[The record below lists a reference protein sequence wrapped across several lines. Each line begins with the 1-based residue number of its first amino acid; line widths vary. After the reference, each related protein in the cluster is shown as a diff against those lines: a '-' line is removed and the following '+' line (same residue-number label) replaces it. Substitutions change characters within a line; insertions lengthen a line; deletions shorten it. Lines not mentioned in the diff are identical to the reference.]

1 MVIVLNMDVK
11 IRFSSKIPES
21 PKLTIPILP
30 NLIGSCGYSFQRAAL
45 IFGQATL
52 ILLVISG
59 ANSLVNYI
67 TLEELIH
74 APWGNERQGF
84 GWSNNNHGLLR
95 TLRAIF
101 KFKGLA
107 RM

>member
-21 PKLTIPILP
+21 PKLTISNLP
-30 NLIGSCGYSFQRAAL
+30 HLIGSCGYSFQRGAL
-45 IFGQATL
+45 IFGQAAL
-52 ILLVISG
+52 IFWVISG
-59 ANSLVNYI
+59 ANSLVPYI
-67 TLEELIH
+67 THGELIH
-74 APWGNERQGF
+74 VPCGNEGQGF
-84 GWSNNNHGLLR
+84 GWSNNNHRLLR
-95 TLRAIF
+95 TLTAKF

>member
-11 IRFSSKIPES
+11 IRFSSKMPES
-21 PKLTIPILP
+21 L
-30 NLIGSCGYSFQRAAL
+30 NLSNFIGSCGFSFQRAAL
-45 IFGQATL
+45 IFGQAAL
-52 ILLVISG
+52 IFWVISG
-59 ANSLVNYI
+59 AISLVTYI
-67 TLEELIH
+67 THGELIH
-74 APWGNERQGF
+74 TPWGNEGQGF

-95 TLRAIF
+95 TLTAIF